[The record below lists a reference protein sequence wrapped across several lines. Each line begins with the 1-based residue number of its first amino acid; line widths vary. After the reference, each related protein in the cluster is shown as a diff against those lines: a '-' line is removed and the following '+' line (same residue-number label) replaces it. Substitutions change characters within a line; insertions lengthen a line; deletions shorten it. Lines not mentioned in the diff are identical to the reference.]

1 MTGSYSNNGAAQFE
15 RGEGYLDQIVSDL
28 SHDPEF
34 VSDGLALALAEDIA
48 KAMKDSGV
56 SNAELARR
64 MEVSRSYVTRILDA
78 PPNLTLMSIS
88 KVALALGLKP
98 EVRLRNP
105 RRLSRFDRSFTVI
118 DSPMTKEARHDKP
131 SPETAQLLSRAA

>member
-1 MTGSYSNNGAAQFE
+1 MTGFNSEGDSAKIGPGA
-15 RGEGYLDQIVSDL
+15 GYLDQILSDL

-34 VSDGLALALAEDIA
+34 VADGLALALAEEIV
-48 KAMKDSGV
+48 KAMKESGL

-88 KVALALGLKP
+88 KVALALGLTP
-98 EVRLRNP
+98 EVRLRRP
-105 RRLSRFDRSFTVI
+105 RRLPRLESSFTILKTPV
-118 DSPMTKEARHDKP
+118 TKEARHDK
-131 SPETAQLLSRAA
+131 SSQTAAQFLRAA

>member
-1 MTGSYSNNGAAQFE
+1 MTGFNSEGDTAQIEPGA
-15 RGEGYLDQIVSDL
+15 GYLDQVLSDL

-34 VSDGLALALAEDIA
+34 VADGLALALAEEIA

-88 KVALALGLKP
+88 KVALALGLTP
-98 EVRLRNP
+98 EVRLRRP
-105 RRLSRFDRSFTVI
+105 RRLSRFERAFTVFET
-118 DSPMTKEARHDKP
+118 PVTKEARHDKP
-131 SPETAQLLSRAA
+131 SQTAAQFLRAA

>member
-1 MTGSYSNNGAAQFE
+1 MTGFYSHDGAEQFE
-15 RGEGYLDQIVSDL
+15 SREGYLDQIVSDL

-34 VSDGLALALAEDIA
+34 VADGLALVLAEDIA

-64 MEVSRSYVTRILDA
+64 MEVSRSYVTRLLDA

-88 KVALALGLKP
+88 KVALALGLAP
-98 EVRLRNP
+98 EVRLRRSQ
-105 RRLSRFDRSFTVI
+105 RRSGIIRALRDSATPITTEVRYGKRSQT
-118 DSPMTKEARHDKP
+118 ST
-131 SPETAQLLSRAA
+131 QLPCAA

>member
-1 MTGSYSNNGAAQFE
+1 MTGFNSIGDTAQLE
-15 RGEGYLDQIVSDL
+15 PGEGYLDQVLSNL

-34 VSDGLALALAEDIA
+34 VADGLALALAEEIA

-64 MEVSRSYVTRILDA
+64 MKVSRSYVTRILDA

-88 KVALALGLKP
+88 KVALALGLTP
-98 EVRLRNP
+98 EVRLRRP
-105 RRLSRFDRSFTVI
+105 RRLPRLERSFTGFETPV
-118 DSPMTKEARHDKP
+118 TQEARHDKP
-131 SPETAQLLSRAA
+131 SPAVAQLLRAA